1 MAGRPENFR
10 PRSSDEARKNGEKG
24 GKKSGEARR
33 KKKRLRELLE
43 LALARVDDG
52 GQTTAEAVTAALV
65 TKALAGDVRA
75 YEVIRDTVGEKPTD
89 KVAQDSTLE
98 IRWQS

>member
-1 MAGRPENFR
+1 MGLRPV
-10 PRSSDEARKNGEKG
+10 RSKEEARERGSVG
-24 GKKSGEARR
+24 GRKSVEARR

-43 LALARVDDG
+43 LALKRVDDD

-89 KVAQDSTLE
+89 KVAQDATLE
-98 IRWQS
+98 IRWRS

>member
-1 MAGRPENFR
+1 MGLRPV
-10 PRSSDEARKNGEKG
+10 RSKEEARARGSVG
-24 GKKSGEARR
+24 GRKSVEARR
-33 KKKRLRELLE
+33 KKKLLRELLD

-89 KVAQDSTLE
+89 KVAQDTTLE